1 MILEKLRADVCRANQ
16 DLVRFGL
23 VTLTWGNVSGIDRSS
38 GYVVIKP
45 SGVEYESLTPGNMS
59 VVDLE
64 GNIIEGTLRPSSD
77 TPTHLVLYRA
87 FPQLGGI
94 VHTHSTYA
102 SMFAQANRKI
112 PCLGTTHA
120 DQFNG
125 PVPITRFLTASE
137 ANKGYEAQTGNIIV
151 ECLSDANP
159 LQTAAVLVAGHG
171 PFAWG
176 NDPKNAVQNSLAL
189 ERVAQMAI
197 GSFMLNPGMDE
208 LPLHIQEI
216 HYRRKH
222 GPNAYYGQTN
232 RK

>member
-1 MILEKLRADVCRANQ
+1 MLEKLKADVCRANQ
-16 DLVRFGL
+16 DLVRLGL
-23 VTLTWGNVSGIDRSS
+23 ITLTWGNVSGFDRTS

-45 SGVEYESLTPGNMS
+45 SGVEYELLSPANMC

-64 GNIIEGTLRPSSD
+64 GNIVEGTLRPSSD

-102 SMFAQANRKI
+102 TMFAQASREI

-120 DQFNG
+120 DQFHG
-125 PVPITRFLTASE
+125 PVPVTRFLTEKEASE
-137 ANKGYEAQTGNIIV
+137 GYETQTGNIIV
-151 ECLSDANP
+151 ERLSDADP
-159 LQTAAVLVAGHG
+159 LQVSAILVAGHG
-171 PFAWG
+171 AFAWG
-176 NDPKNAVQNSLAL
+176 KDPEDAVQNSLVL
-189 ERVAQMAI
+189 ERVAQMAM

-208 LPLHIQEI
+208 LPRHIQEV

-222 GPNAYYGQTN
+222 GPNAYYGQKN

>member
-1 MILEKLRADVCRANQ
+1 MLEKLKADVCRANQ
-16 DLVRFGL
+16 DLVRLGL
-23 VTLTWGNVSGIDRSS
+23 ITLTWGNVSGFDRTS

-45 SGVEYESLTPGNMS
+45 SGVEYELLSPANMC

-64 GNIIEGTLRPSSD
+64 GNIVEGTLRPSSD

-102 SMFAQANRKI
+102 TMFAQASREI

-120 DQFNG
+120 DQFHG
-125 PVPITRFLTASE
+125 PVPVTRFLTANEASE
-137 ANKGYEAQTGNIIV
+137 GYETQTGNIIV
-151 ECLSDANP
+151 ERLSDADP
-159 LQTAAVLVAGHG
+159 LQVSAILVAGHG
-171 PFAWG
+171 AFAWG
-176 NDPKNAVQNSLAL
+176 KDPEDAVQNSLVL
-189 ERVAQMAI
+189 ERVAQMAM

-208 LPLHIQEI
+208 LPRHIQEV

-222 GPNAYYGQTN
+222 GPNAYYGQKN

>member
-1 MILEKLRADVCRANQ
+1 MLEKLKADVCRANQ
-16 DLVRFGL
+16 DLVRLGL
-23 VTLTWGNVSGIDRSS
+23 ITLTWGNVSGIDRTS

-45 SGVEYESLTPGNMS
+45 SGVEYELLSPANMS

-64 GNIIEGTLRPSSD
+64 GNIVEGTLRPSSD

-87 FPQLGGI
+87 FPQLGAI

-102 SMFAQANRKI
+102 TMFAQASREI

-120 DQFNG
+120 DQFHG
-125 PVPITRFLTASE
+125 PVPVTRFLTEKEASE
-137 ANKGYEAQTGNIIV
+137 GYETQTGNIIV
-151 ECLSDANP
+151 ERLSDADP
-159 LQTAAVLVAGHG
+159 LQVSAILVAGHG

-176 NDPKNAVQNSLAL
+176 KDPEDAVQNSLVL
-189 ERVAQMAI
+189 ERVAQMAM

-208 LPLHIQEI
+208 LPRHIQEV

-222 GPNAYYGQTN
+222 GPNAYYGQKN

>member
-1 MILEKLRADVCRANQ
+1 MLEKLKADVCRANQ
-16 DLVRFGL
+16 DLVRLGL
-23 VTLTWGNVSGIDRSS
+23 ITLTWGNVSGFDRTS

-45 SGVEYESLTPGNMS
+45 SGVEYELLSPANMS

-64 GNIIEGTLRPSSD
+64 GNIVEGTLRPSSD

-87 FPQLGGI
+87 FPQLGAI

-102 SMFAQANRKI
+102 TMFAQASREI

-120 DQFNG
+120 DQFHG
-125 PVPITRFLTASE
+125 PVPVTRFLTEKEASE
-137 ANKGYEAQTGNIIV
+137 GYETQTGNIIV
-151 ECLSDANP
+151 ERLSDADP
-159 LQTAAVLVAGHG
+159 LQVSAILVAGHG

-176 NDPKNAVQNSLAL
+176 KDPEDAVQNSLVL
-189 ERVAQMAI
+189 ERVAQMAM

-208 LPLHIQEI
+208 LPRHIQEV

-222 GPNAYYGQTN
+222 GPNAYYGQKN

>member
-1 MILEKLRADVCRANQ
+1 MLEKLKADVCRANQ
-16 DLVRFGL
+16 DLVRLGL
-23 VTLTWGNVSGIDRSS
+23 ITLTWGNVSGFDRTS

-45 SGVEYESLTPGNMS
+45 SGVEYELLSPANMS

-64 GNIIEGTLRPSSD
+64 GNIVEGTLRPSSD

-87 FPQLGGI
+87 FPQLGAI
-94 VHTHSTYA
+94 VIHQHYA
-102 SMFAQANRKI
+102 TMFAQASREI

-120 DQFNG
+120 DQFHG
-125 PVPITRFLTASE
+125 PVPVTRFLTEKEASE
-137 ANKGYEAQTGNIIV
+137 GYETQTGNIIV
-151 ECLSDANP
+151 ERLSDADP
-159 LQTAAVLVAGHG
+159 LQVSAILVAGHG

-176 NDPKNAVQNSLAL
+176 KDPEDAVQNSLVL
-189 ERVAQMAI
+189 ERVAQMAM

-208 LPLHIQEI
+208 LPRHIQEV

-222 GPNAYYGQTN
+222 GPNAYYGQKN